1 MTRRIDDETFVSH
14 FQRVMGRIF
23 QASMHNFWRQLKAQG
38 LTLPQMF
45 ALRYIYYK
53 GPCHITDIA
62 RELGVTSAAVS
73 QMLNRL
79 VDQGLIVRQEAAHD
93 RRHKQLTLTDKGRA
107 VLEENARAQVRW
119 LQDVAARLSDEERA
133 KVIEA
138 MEILEEK
145 VSNEQR

>member
-1 MTRRIDDETFVSH
+1 MKHPIDDETFVNH

-23 QASMHNFWRQLKAQG
+23 QASMHHFWRRIKAQG

-53 GPCHITDIA
+53 GPCHIADIA

-107 VLEENARAQVRW
+107 VLEENTATQVQW
-119 LQDVAARLSDEERA
+119 LRNIAARLSEEERA

-138 MEILEEK
+138 LDILEKKIVE
-145 VSNEQR
+145 NE